1 MPRYKLRNE
10 FRSIIDVIYTICLLL
25 QDSRRFSIDH
35 TLSLRMI
42 ISPSIYF
49 FFLVIH
55 VTVWITPPPPPILL
69 LPSILFSLWNRV
81 SNYMSPKNSVY
92 RLLWKMSVPNYRI
105 YLVKMFWFFLLSTV
119 SAAVHAAVT
128 CHFSIRRFCFP
139 KYISFAIL
147 F

>member
-1 MPRYKLRNE
+1 MSPPPR
-10 FRSIIDVIYTICLLL
+10 
-25 QDSRRFSIDH
+25 
-35 TLSLRMI
+35 LSKIFHRPHIKSSNDNLAVHL
-42 ISPSIYF
+42 F
-49 FFLVIH
+49 FFFSHPRNGLDYA
-55 VTVWITPPPPPILL
+55 PPPPILL

-128 CHFSIRRFCFP
+128 CHFSIRFCFP